1 MRYDII
7 VIGGGP
13 AGMMAAGR
21 AGELKARTL
30 LVEKNRNLGVKLLI
44 TGHGRCNLTNEK
56 HKPGEFISQFGKNGK
71 FLFSSLYQFGAKD
84 AMDFFERRGIKL
96 KIEPGGKVFPQ
107 SDKARDILSALIG
120 YLKDSKVAIKTGAEV
135 KRIVKKGRLISGI
148 ILGDGTEMNASAYI
162 IATGGRAYPQTGSTG
177 DGYKWARELG
187 HTVIE
192 PLPALTPIILKDKF
206 IKSLQG
212 LSFSNVKI
220 SALKD
225 NKKIHSLA
233 GDIIFT
239 DNGISGPIIL
249 NLSRLIAREK
259 SPEITFAID
268 YFPEEDFAALDRK
281 LQDNFKSEPN
291 KLLKNLLQNFVP
303 PRLAE
308 VILKLAAVNPEKKAN
323 IVTKDE
329 RKKLASLLKEFN
341 LSIKSLYGFELA
353 YITSG
358 GVALNEV
365 DPKTMR
371 SKFVNNLYFAGEVL
385 DLDGPTGGNNLQVA
399 WTTGFAAGA
408 GAAGAI
414 FPDSD

>member
-1 MRYDII
+1 MKYDIAI
-7 VIGGGP
+7 IGGGP

-30 LVEKNRNLGVKLLI
+30 LLEKNKNLGVKLLI
-44 TGHGRCNLTNEK
+44 TGHGRCNLANEK
-56 HKPGEFISQFGKNGK
+56 HEPREFLSQFGKNGK
-71 FLFSSLYQFGAKD
+71 FLFSSLYQFGAKE
-84 AMDFFERRGIKL
+84 AMDFFERRGIRL

-107 SDKARDILSALIG
+107 SDKSQDILSALLG
-120 YLKDSKVAIKTGAEV
+120 YLKDSRVMVKTEAEV
-135 KRIVKKGRLISGI
+135 KRIVKNNGAIEKLI
-148 ILGDGTEMNASAYI
+148 LNDGTEIKARAYI

-220 SALKD
+220 IAFKLD
-225 NKKIHSLA
+225 KKIHSLA

-239 DNGISGPIIL
+239 DKGISGPIIL

-259 SPEITFAID
+259 SREITLAID
-268 YFPEEDFAALDRK
+268 FFPEEDFSALDRK
-281 LQDNFKSEPN
+281 LQADFKNEPN

-308 VILKLAAVNPEKKAN
+308 VILKLAAIDPEKKAN
-323 IVTKDE
+323 LVSKDE
-329 RKKLASLLKEFN
+329 RKKLSRFLKEFK
-341 LSIKSLYGFELA
+341 LSIRSLSGFDRA

-399 WTTGFAAGA
+399 WTTGYAAGGAAAGA
-408 GAAGAI
+408 V
-414 FPDSD
+414 